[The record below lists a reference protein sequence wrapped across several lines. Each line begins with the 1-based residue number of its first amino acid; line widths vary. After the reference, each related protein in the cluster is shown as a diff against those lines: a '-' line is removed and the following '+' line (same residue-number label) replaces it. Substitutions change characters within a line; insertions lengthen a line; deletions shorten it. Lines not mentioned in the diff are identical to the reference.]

1 MEGYDNPIRRQVFSL
16 PELIEQQVSDL
27 IPKIADLWTPEEG
40 ESIQRIILT
49 GCGDSYAACMAQK
62 YTFETLTGIPTE
74 VVPALELG
82 RYYCKEQFGREKGN
96 PLVIAVSNS
105 GNVARVSEAV
115 QRVRMHGSM
124 TLGIT
129 GNRDS
134 ELGRHGEKILCTQI
148 PPFESAPGTRSYLV
162 SILALNLLAVRLGE
176 LRKDYT
182 TVMAERYR
190 EDIRNQS
197 RLLTELLPQMDRN
210 CLEIAN
216 QWKDYPCYE
225 YVGAGFDYAAAWFG
239 QAKILEAVGQFVMHC
254 NAEDWHHL
262 NFFAREA
269 DKIGTVVVC
278 NTANPALSRT
288 KEMVGHAKKL
298 GRALAIIT
306 DGGPGDFDSVRAAYI
321 QVPNP
326 VYPIHMPVTHFAP
339 LCLLAGY
346 LSAMKGETYGRGS
359 EGPWEFSKGGRCVK
373 DSKIV
378 IRQ

>member
-225 YVGAGFDYAAAWFG
+225 YVGAGFD
-239 QAKILEAVGQFVMHC
+239 
-254 NAEDWHHL
+254 
-262 NFFAREA
+262 
-269 DKIGTVVVC
+269 
-278 NTANPALSRT
+278 LS
-288 KEMVGHAKKL
+288 L
-298 GRALAIIT
+298 
-306 DGGPGDFDSVRAAYI
+306 
-321 QVPNP
+321 
-326 VYPIHMPVTHFAP
+326 IH
-339 LCLLAGY
+339 
-346 LSAMKGETYGRGS
+346 
-359 EGPWEFSKGGRCVK
+359 
-373 DSKIV
+373 I
-378 IRQ
+378 